1 MSPVSLSDLVSIL
14 AECGS
19 ADAAVPLTDDV
30 LDEPFYDLGY
40 DSLLLLQAAE
50 LVLQRHGID
59 VPEEVLDLAETP
71 RMLLELVDRCG
82 RGALV

>member
-1 MSPVSLSDLVSIL
+1 MSPVRLSDLVSIL
-14 AECGS
+14 AECGT
-19 ADAAVPLTDDV
+19 ADAAVPLTDEL

-40 DSLLLLQAAE
+40 DSLLLLQAADRI
-50 LVLQRHGID
+50 LARFAIQ

-71 RMLLELVDRCG
+71 RMLLELIDRCA

>member
-1 MSPVSLSDLVSIL
+1 MSPVNLSDLVSIL

-19 ADAAVPLTDDV
+19 ADAAVPLTPAV
-30 LDEPFYDLGY
+30 LDETFYDLGY
-40 DSLLLLQAAE
+40 DSLLLMQATDLILE
-50 LVLQRHGID
+50 RHGVQ

>member
-1 MSPVSLSDLVSIL
+1 MSPVRLSDLVSIF

-19 ADAAVPLTDDV
+19 ADAAVPLTEDV

-50 LVLQRHGID
+50 LVLQRHGVQ

-71 RMLLELVDRCG
+71 AMLLELVDRCG